1 MPRLVFLT
9 APLAVLAAV
18 MMLSGCS
25 DKPASTPPTPNAAQT
40 PAPTSG
46 QTPAPVGAVMSQ
58 EEEADTG
65 ASTVPPPVAV
75 PLDPPTKAS
84 SCLSEAGK
92 TAANRLVARCIQVS
106 PATHPPCNVANPC
119 EMIQGEI
126 DRSCAM
132 YGPGETRPKECAA

>member
-9 APLAVLAAV
+9 APLAAIAAV
-18 MMLSGCS
+18 MLLGGCG
-25 DKPASTPPTPNAAQT
+25 DKPVSAPPTPDVAQSPT
-40 PAPTSG
+40 PTSG
-46 QTPAPVGAVMSQ
+46 QTPAPVGAP

-65 ASTVPPPVAV
+65 ASTVPPPVSV
-75 PLDPPTKAS
+75 PLDPPAKAS

-92 TAANRLVARCIQVS
+92 TAADRLVARCIQVS

-132 YGPGETRPKECAA
+132 YGPGETKPKECAA